1 MSLSERIRHLFAEQP
16 AAPERAVERLRNLA
30 VAAEE
35 AAIRAERMVPDLRS
49 ERFQRD
55 LARVAVADRA
65 LAVALR
71 AQLARLGLAGPP
83 PVRDTAPV
91 DGSTFQRL
99 SVLADHENQL
109 ALEALSLASVE
120 EDETL
125 REVLERAG
133 DVHRGNGTEI
143 ALAASLITS
152 FVR

>member
-55 LARVAVADRA
+55 LARVAEGDRA
-65 LAVALR
+65 LAAELR
-71 AQLARLGLAGPP
+71 AQIARLGLAGPP

-99 SVLADHENQL
+99 SVLAEHENQL
-109 ALEALSLASVE
+109 AIEALSLASVE
-120 EDETL
+120 EDDVLLEA
-125 REVLERAG
+125 LERAG
-133 DVHRGNGTEI
+133 DLHRRHATEI
-143 ALAASLITS
+143 ALAASLISS